1 MNKRSS
7 LTNFGMGIPFL
18 ILYFTSDIV
27 MTLKSKMAAMNKAI
41 ICIHHSGLRYNLQ
54 NDNFF
59 QSYNCENSTFDI
71 LFFYNE

>member
-1 MNKRSS
+1 MIKRSL

-41 ICIHHSGLRYNLQ
+41 ICIRHSGLRYKLQ

-71 LFFYNE
+71 IFFK